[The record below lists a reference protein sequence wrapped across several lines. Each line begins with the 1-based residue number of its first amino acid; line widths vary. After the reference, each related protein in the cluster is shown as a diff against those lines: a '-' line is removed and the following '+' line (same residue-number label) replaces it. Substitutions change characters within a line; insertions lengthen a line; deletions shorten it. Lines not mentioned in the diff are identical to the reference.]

1 MGLAASQARLLSLT
15 ARQHT
20 VEGRAQYLQAQKL
33 RLANE
38 SDRVYENYVN
48 ALDATSLQTK
58 TYDSKGKVHWVDGS
72 LNNLMRYDAD
82 DKSLGNVY
90 YVQDINDGKLYM
102 PQTITNA
109 YDKSGNDLF
118 NFLDELHVKYEKN
131 VHQDEYIDAQNV
143 IADYENRGYN
153 VLPTTQ
159 ENLTKYNTLLNK
171 VNNPP
176 KSSEYN
182 NANELYD
189 LVANSESPTLKGV
202 YFPSDEYKYNMML
215 QQLNNLKKT
224 SYYTGNNKKLI
235 DSIEAFNVSEIFNKT
250 DKTSNI
256 LATTTDNKSYIYW
269 NKASEDEKEDE
280 DKQKIDDLMKF
291 KMLLNG
297 GKYERTDHWEKSSF
311 KNIIDNYYNNNSPIE
326 DNKYYLGI
334 VLEKDTDAKVSGNIY
349 SDETQQFLDNY
360 TGLTNSNYAEA
371 ILKMAT
377 QIKDTEFN
385 KSQAEAQSEFDKF
398 LTSIGKTK
406 SEIETGLNNYNSY
419 IKAVND
425 LNTKD
430 QTTYTKYENTNLGP
444 YYEQMFNAIQAAGG
458 CKEISTENAKS
469 GSWVNNMVKN
479 AQVVLATF
487 DNNKNELDSI
497 TASSNVGLREISNDK
512 EITKADSKYE
522 ADMEAINSKETKY
535 NTQLNQLE
543 SERNA
548 IKTEIESLKQ
558 IREDNISSTFKLFT

>member
-1 MGLAASQARLLSLT
+1 M
-15 ARQHT
+15 
-20 VEGRAQYLQAQKL
+20 
-33 RLANE
+33 
-38 SDRVYENYVN
+38 
-48 ALDATSLQTK
+48 
-58 TYDSKGKVHWVDGS
+58 
-72 LNNLMRYDAD
+72 
-82 DKSLGNVY
+82 
-90 YVQDINDGKLYM
+90 
-102 PQTITNA
+102 
-109 YDKSGNDLF
+109 
-118 NFLDELHVKYEKN
+118 
-131 VHQDEYIDAQNV
+131 
-143 IADYENRGYN
+143 
-153 VLPTTQ
+153 
-159 ENLTKYNTLLNK
+159 
-171 VNNPP
+171 
-176 KSSEYN
+176 
-182 NANELYD
+182 
-189 LVANSESPTLKGV
+189 
-202 YFPSDEYKYNMML
+202 
-215 QQLNNLKKT
+215 
-224 SYYTGNNKKLI
+224 
-235 DSIEAFNVSEIFNKT
+235 
-250 DKTSNI
+250 
-256 LATTTDNKSYIYW
+256 
-269 NKASEDEKEDE
+269 
-280 DKQKIDDLMKF
+280 
-291 KMLLNG
+291 
-297 GKYERTDHWEKSSF
+297 
-311 KNIIDNYYNNNSPIE
+311 
-326 DNKYYLGI
+326 
-334 VLEKDTDAKVSGNIY
+334 
-349 SDETQQFLDNY
+349 
-360 TGLTNSNYAEA
+360 TNSNYAEA

-419 IKAVND
+419 IKAVSD

>member
-430 QTTYTKYENTNLGP
+430 QTTYTKYENTNIGP
-444 YYEQMFNAIQAAGG
+444 YYEQIFNAIQAAGG